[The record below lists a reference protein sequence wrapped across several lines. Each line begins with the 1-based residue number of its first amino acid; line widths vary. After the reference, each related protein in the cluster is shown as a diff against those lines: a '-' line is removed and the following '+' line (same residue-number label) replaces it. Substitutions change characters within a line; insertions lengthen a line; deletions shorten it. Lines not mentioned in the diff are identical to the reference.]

1 MPTISTYG
9 FQGAV
14 CVASGASILAIR
26 CGASLLREKNIDLSK
41 VGNSVI
47 LSSLALSIIG
57 MGVGLTTND
66 EEDTAPMN
74 ASKTASSNDSTLINV
89 LKATILSVGIG
100 IGLGLANAPI
110 K

>member
-1 MPTISTYG
+1 
-9 FQGAV
+9 
-14 CVASGASILAIR
+14 
-26 CGASLLREKNIDLSK
+26 
-41 VGNSVI
+41 
-47 LSSLALSIIG
+47 
-57 MGVGLTTND
+57 
-66 EEDTAPMN
+66 MN